1 MIARTSIC
9 LMLLFLAVL
18 PARAEENLF
27 VKSRSLTLEAA
38 LELAQATLEACRAQN
53 FQATVAVVDRGGNVQ
68 VLLRDRFAGPH
79 TPKTAELKA
88 RTAVS
93 FRTSTTE
100 MAEQTQAGKEASGLR
115 YIPGVLM
122 VGGGVMIRAAGELIG
137 AIGVSGAPGGKA
149 DEDCAN
155 KGLETMQDRLDF

>member
-88 RTAVS
+88 RTAV
-93 FRTSTTE
+93 
-100 MAEQTQAGKEASGLR
+100 
-115 YIPGVLM
+115 
-122 VGGGVMIRAAGELIG
+122 
-137 AIGVSGAPGGKA
+137 
-149 DEDCAN
+149 
-155 KGLETMQDRLDF
+155 